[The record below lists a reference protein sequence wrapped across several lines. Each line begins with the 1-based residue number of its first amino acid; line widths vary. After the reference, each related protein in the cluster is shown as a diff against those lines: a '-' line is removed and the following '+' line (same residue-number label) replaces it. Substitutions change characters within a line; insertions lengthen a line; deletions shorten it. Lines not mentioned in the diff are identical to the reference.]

1 MIKISEKG
9 LEQVDKILEDLP
21 NVAKDIKLRAVRRAA
36 LAAKAE
42 ASRQGRNRY
51 NLKSEEINK
60 TFVFTKPNKNNIS
73 ATLVSTGE
81 RIRLIKYKVNPK
93 NVPKKRRV
101 VKVSV
106 IKGQGMKTL
115 ESAFVAKM
123 QNGTVGVFQRLGK
136 ERVPIKQLYG
146 PSVPQLFKES
156 TVKNAILKKAE
167 DVLENRITH
176 ELGRY
181 IGE

>member
-1 MIKISEKG
+1 MIKIDENG
-9 LEQVDKILEDLP
+9 LERVDKILKGLP

-42 ASRQGRNRY
+42 ATRQGRSRY

-60 TFVFTKPNKNNIS
+60 TFEFTQPNKNNIS

-81 RIRLIKYKVNPK
+81 RIRLIKFKVSPAS
-93 NVPKKRRV
+93 VPKKRRV

-115 ESAFVAKM
+115 KTAFVNKM
-123 QNGTVGVFQRLGK
+123 PNGTIGVFQRAGRQRL
-136 ERVPIKQLYG
+136 PITQLYG
-146 PSVPQLFKES
+146 PSVPQLFREP
-156 TVKNAILKKAE
+156 TVKAAIEKKAI
-167 DVLENRITH
+167 DVLENRISH
-176 ELGRY
+176 ELQRY
-181 IGE
+181 IGD